1 MICDNCHKREA
12 DFTITKIVDGEK
24 RVIHICEECAREHGY
39 VKDEFSFFSPFDSFF
54 EDEFSKFFYAPK
66 ESTITYEFTGEAEE
80 VILESQ
86 NIATELGEDEIKT
99 EHLLLALL
107 RKSDYIKNLLFDLN
121 VDPKEIETEVL
132 STMKKIE
139 RKPKEISLSPRVKR
153 VIDLAQKEASGLGSE
168 YIGPEHLLLG
178 LIDEGE
184 GVAGRI
190 LKERGLSRDK
200 VLSYLEKKEK
210 RTKERKHSK
219 TPTLDQFSR
228 DLTQLAREGKLDPV
242 IGREKEITRT
252 LRILSRRTK
261 NNPVLIGEPGV
272 GKTAI
277 VEGIAQ
283 RIVQGKVPDILKDK
297 RVVALDI
304 PAIIAGTKYRGEFEE
319 RLKKILDEI
328 REAQGEII
336 VFIDE
341 LHTVVGA
348 GGAEGAVDASNIL
361 KPPLARGEMQCI
373 GATTINEYRKY
384 IEKDPALERRF
395 QQVLVSEP
403 TVEETI
409 EILKGL
415 RDKYEAHHGV
425 KITDEAILQAAV
437 LSDKYI
443 TDRFLP
449 DKAIDLIDE
458 AASKVKFDTKKEPEN
473 LKKLE
478 DELKRVI
485 REKEAKIK
493 AEDYEKA
500 AKLKKME
507 DELKKKIDELK
518 KNWDKEKGSQVSIVT
533 AEDIAQV
540 VSEWTNIPVTK
551 LVEEEISKLKRMEE
565 YLHKRVIGQE
575 EAIKAVS
582 EAIRRARAGLKDPNK
597 PIGSFLFLGPT
608 GVGKTELAKTL
619 AEFLF
624 GDENAMIRLDMSEFM
639 ERHTVSKLIGA
650 PPGYI
655 GFEEGGQLTEAV
667 RRRPYSVI
675 LLDEIEKAHPDV
687 FNILLQILDDGR
699 LTDSK
704 GRTVD
709 FKNTIIIMTS
719 NLGSEILLKVDPN
732 DKENFEK
739 AKEEVIDL
747 LKYKFRP
754 EFLNRIDEI
763 IFFHKLTKKQI
774 KEIVNL
780 LIERVRRTLK
790 AQGLDLKLT
799 DKAIEKTA
807 EIGFDPIFGARP
819 LRRTIQREIENE
831 IAKKLLDKEFEKGD
845 TILVDFENDEFV
857 FKKEVKKE

>member
-1 MICDNCHKREA
+1 MICDICKKREA
-12 DFTITKIVDGEK
+12 DFTVTKIVNGEK
-24 RVIHICEECAREHGY
+24 KVLHVCKNCAIEQGY
-39 VKDEFSFFSPFDSFF
+39 LKDQFSLFSPFDSFF
-54 EDEFSKFFYAPK
+54 QDEFSKFF
-66 ESTITYEFTGEAEE
+66 STPEPTILTDQFTGEAEE
-80 VILESQ
+80 VILESE
-86 NIATELGEDEIKT
+86 NIAKELGEDEIKT

-107 RKSDYIKNLLFDLN
+107 RKGDFIRNILFELDVDL
-121 VDPKEIETEVL
+121 KELESEIL
-132 STMKKIE
+132 SYMKKKKTGAE
-139 RKPKEISLSPRVKR
+139 KVSLSPRVKR
-153 VIDLAQKEASGLGSE
+153 AFEYAQKNANDLGSE
-168 YIGPEHLLLG
+168 YIGSEHILLG

-190 LKERGLSRDK
+190 LKQKDITKDKILSF
-200 VLSYLEKKEK
+200 LEKKEK
-210 RTKERKHSK
+210 IKKEKKYTK
-219 TPTLDQFSR
+219 TPTLDNFSR
-228 DLTQLAREGKLDPV
+228 DLTKLAKEGKLDPV
-242 IGREKEITRT
+242 IGRDKEILRT

-283 RIVQGKVPDILKDK
+283 RIIQGKVPESLRDK
-297 RVVALDI
+297 RVVSLDL
-304 PAIIAGTKYRGEFEE
+304 PAIIAGTKYRGEFED
-319 RLKKILDEI
+319 RLKKIIDEI
-328 REAQGEII
+328 RDSEGEII
-336 VFIDE
+336 LFIDE

-361 KPPLARGEMQCI
+361 KPALARGELQCI

-395 QQVLVSEP
+395 QPVLISEP
-403 TVEETI
+403 TVDETI

-415 RDKYEAHHGV
+415 RDKYEAYHRV
-425 KITDEAILQAAV
+425 KISDDAIYEAAV
-437 LSDKYI
+437 LSEKYI

-458 AASKVKFDTKKEPEN
+458 AASKVKFEEKKEPDDI
-473 LKKLE
+473 KKLE
-478 DELKRVI
+478 DELKKVI
-485 REKEAKIK
+485 REKEVSIK

-500 AKLKKME
+500 AKLKKIEE
-507 DELKKKIDELK
+507 DLKKKLEEEK
-518 KNWDKEKGSQVSIVT
+518 KNIEKEKGSPVPVIT
-533 AEDIAQV
+533 GEDIAEI
-540 VSEWTNIPVTK
+540 VSEWTGISVSK
-551 LVEEEISKLKRMEE
+551 LVEEEIKKLRDMEE
-565 YLHKRVIGQE
+565 HLHKRIVGQD

-582 EAIRRARAGLKDPNK
+582 EAIRRARAGLKEPNK

-624 GDENAMIRLDMSEFM
+624 GDEDAMIRFDMSEYM
-639 ERHTVSKLIGA
+639 EKHTVSRFIGA
-650 PPGYI
+650 PPGYV
-655 GFEEGGQLTEAV
+655 GYEEGGQLTEAV

-675 LLDEIEKAHPDV
+675 LLDEIEKAHPDI

-704 GRTVD
+704 GRVVD

-719 NLGSEILLKVDPN
+719 NLGSEILLKVDPD

-739 AKEEVIDL
+739 VKDEIMEL

-763 IFFHKLTKKQI
+763 IVFHKLTKDQI
-774 KEIVNL
+774 KDIVNL

-790 AQGLDLKLT
+790 AQKMELEIS
-799 DKAIEKTA
+799 DKAIEKIA
-807 EIGFDPIFGARP
+807 EIGFDPLFGARP
-819 LRRTIQREIENE
+819 LRRTIQREIENM
-831 IAKKLLDKEFEKGD
+831 IAKKILDGEFKENDK
-845 TILVDFENDEFV
+845 ILIDFEDDNFV
-857 FKKEVKKE
+857 FKKEEKK

>member
-1 MICDNCHKREA
+1 MICDICKKREA

-39 VKDEFSFFSPFDSFF
+39 LRDEFSFLSPFDSFF
-54 EDEFSKFFYAPK
+54 EDEFSKFFSYPK

-80 VILESQ
+80 VILEAQ
-86 NIATELGEDEIKT
+86 NIAIELGEDEIKT

-107 RKSDYIKNLLFDLN
+107 RKSDYVKNLLFDMN
-121 VDPKEIETEVL
+121 VDLKELETEVL
-132 STMKKIE
+132 SYMKKKD
-139 RKPKEISLSPRVKR
+139 RKVKEISLSPRVKKA
-153 VIDLAQKEASGLGSE
+153 IDLAQREASELGSE

-178 LIDEGE
+178 LIDEKE
-184 GVAGRI
+184 GVAAKI
-190 LKERGLSRDK
+190 LKEKGVSRDK
-200 VLSYLEKKEK
+200 LISNLEKKERK
-210 RTKERKHSK
+210 VKERKYTK

-228 DLTQLAREGKLDPV
+228 DLTQLAKEGKLDPV
-242 IGREKEITRT
+242 IGREKEIART

-283 RIVQGKVPDILKDK
+283 RIVQGKVPDALKNK
-297 RVVALDI
+297 RVVSLDL
-304 PAIIAGTKYRGEFEE
+304 PGIIAGTKYRGEFEE
-319 RLKKILDEI
+319 RLKKIIDEI

-361 KPPLARGEMQCI
+361 KPALARGELQCI

-395 QQVLVSEP
+395 QPVLVSEP

-425 KITDEAILQAAV
+425 KITDDAIVQAAV

-458 AASKVKFDTKKEPEN
+458 AASKVKFDEKKEPTE

-478 DELKRVI
+478 EELKKVI

-500 AKLKKME
+500 AKLKKIEE
-507 DELKKKIDELK
+507 DLKKKIEEEK
-518 KNWDKEKGSQVSIVT
+518 KKWDKESGSKVPVVT
-533 AEDIAQV
+533 GEDVAQI
-540 VSEWTNIPVTK
+540 VSEWTGIPVTK
-551 LVEEEISKLKRMEE
+551 LVEEEISKLKRMEDH
-565 YLHKRVIGQE
+565 LHKRIVGQE

-624 GDENAMIRLDMSEFM
+624 GDENAMIRFDMSEYM
-639 ERHTVSKLIGA
+639 EKHAVSKLIGA
-650 PPGYI
+650 PPGYV
-655 GFEEGGQLTEAV
+655 GYEEGGQLTEAV

-719 NLGSEILLKVDPN
+719 NIGSDILLKVEPT
-732 DKENFEK
+732 DKESFEK
-739 AKEEVIDL
+739 AKKEVLDL

-763 IFFHKLTKKQI
+763 IVFHKLTKNEI

-780 LIERVRRTLK
+780 LIERVRRTLRG
-790 AQGLDLKLT
+790 QGLDIKIS
-799 DKAIEKTA
+799 DKAVEKLA
-807 EIGFDPIFGARP
+807 EIGFDPLFGARP
-819 LRRTIQREIENE
+819 LRRTIQKEIENE
-831 IAKKLLDKEFEKGD
+831 IARRILDQEFQKGD
-845 TILVDFENDEFV
+845 TILVDFEDNKFV
-857 FKKEVKKE
+857 FKKEVSK

>member
-1 MICDNCHKREA
+1 MICDICHKREA
-12 DFTITKIVDGEK
+12 DYTITRIVNGEK
-24 RVIHICEECAREHGY
+24 KVIHICEECAREYGY
-39 VKDEFSFFSPFDSFF
+39 IKDEFSFFSPFDSFF
-54 EDEFSKFFYAPK
+54 EDEFSKFFSAPR
-66 ESTITYEFTGEAEE
+66 ESAITYEFTGEAEE

-107 RKSDYIKNLLFDLN
+107 RKSDYVKNLLFDLN
-121 VDPKEIETEVL
+121 VDLKELETEVL
-132 STMKKIE
+132 QTMKKKE
-139 RKPKEISLSPRVKR
+139 RRSKEVSLSPRVKR
-153 VIDLAQKEASGLGSE
+153 VIDLSQKEASSLGSE

-178 LIDEGE
+178 LIDENE

-190 LKERGLSRDK
+190 LREKGITRDK
-200 VLSYLEKKEK
+200 VLSILEKKEK
-210 RTKERKHSK
+210 RVKERRHSK
-219 TPTLDQFSR
+219 TPVLDQFSR

-242 IGREKEITRT
+242 IGREKEISRT

-304 PAIIAGTKYRGEFEE
+304 PAIVAGTKYRGEFEE

-328 REAQGEII
+328 RESQGEII

-361 KPPLARGEMQCI
+361 KPALARGEMQCI

-395 QQVLVSEP
+395 QPVLVSEP

-425 KITDEAILQAAV
+425 KITDEAIVQAAV

-458 AASKVKFDTKKEPEN
+458 AASKVKFEVKKEPEE

-478 DELKRVI
+478 DELKKVI

-518 KNWDKEKGSQVSIVT
+518 KKWDKEKSSEIPVVT
-533 AEDIAQV
+533 AEDVAQV

-565 YLHKRVIGQE
+565 HLHKRIVGQE

-624 GDENAMIRLDMSEFM
+624 GDENAMIRLDMSEYM
-639 ERHTVSKLIGA
+639 EKHAVSKLIGA
-650 PPGYI
+650 PPGYV
-655 GFEEGGQLTEAV
+655 GYEEGGQLTEAV

-732 DKENFEK
+732 NKEKFEE
-739 AKEEVIDL
+739 AKKEVLDL

-763 IFFHKLTKKQI
+763 IVFHKLTKEQI

-799 DKAIEKTA
+799 DRAVEKIA
-807 EIGFDPIFGARP
+807 EIGFDPVFGARP

-831 IAKKLLDKEFEKGD
+831 IAKRLLDKEFEKGD
-845 TILVDFENDEFV
+845 TILVDFEDNKFT
-857 FKKEVKKE
+857 FKKEVKE

>member
-1 MICDNCHKREA
+1 MICDICKKREA
-12 DFTITKIVDGEK
+12 DYTVTKIVNGEK
-24 RVIHICEECAREHGY
+24 KVLHVCKNCAIEQGY
-39 VKDEFSFFSPFDSFF
+39 LNDQFSLFSPFDSFF
-54 EDEFSKFFYAPK
+54 QDEFSKFF
-66 ESTITYEFTGEAEE
+66 STPEPTILTDQFTGEAEE
-80 VILESQ
+80 VILESE
-86 NIATELGEDEIKT
+86 NIAKELGEDEIKT

-107 RKSDYIKNLLFDLN
+107 RKGDFIRNILFELDVDL
-121 VDPKEIETEVL
+121 KELESEIL
-132 STMKKIE
+132 SYMKKKKTGAE
-139 RKPKEISLSPRVKR
+139 EVSLSPRVKR
-153 VIDLAQKEASGLGSE
+153 VFEYAQKNANELGSE
-168 YIGPEHLLLG
+168 YIGSEHILLG

-190 LKERGLSRDK
+190 LKQKDITKDKILSF
-200 VLSYLEKKEK
+200 LEKKEK
-210 RTKERKHSK
+210 IKKEKKYTK
-219 TPTLDQFSR
+219 TPTLDNFSR
-228 DLTQLAREGKLDPV
+228 DLTKLAKEGKLDPV
-242 IGREKEITRT
+242 IGRDKEILRT

-283 RIVQGKVPDILKDK
+283 RIIQGKVPESLRDK
-297 RVVALDI
+297 RVVSLDL
-304 PAIIAGTKYRGEFEE
+304 PAIIAGTKYRGEFED
-319 RLKKILDEI
+319 RLKKIIDEI
-328 REAQGEII
+328 RDSEGEII
-336 VFIDE
+336 LFIDE

-361 KPPLARGEMQCI
+361 KPALARGELQCI

-395 QQVLVSEP
+395 QPVLISEP
-403 TVEETI
+403 TVDETI

-415 RDKYEAHHGV
+415 RDKYEAYHRV
-425 KITDEAILQAAV
+425 KISDDAIYEAAV
-437 LSDKYI
+437 LSEKYI

-458 AASKVKFDTKKEPEN
+458 AASKVKFEEKKEPDDI
-473 LKKLE
+473 KKLE
-478 DELKRVI
+478 DELKKVI
-485 REKEAKIK
+485 REKEVSIK

-500 AKLKKME
+500 AKLKKIEE
-507 DELKKKIDELK
+507 DLKKKLEEEK
-518 KNWDKEKGSQVSIVT
+518 KNIEKEKGSPVPVIT
-533 AEDIAQV
+533 GEDIAEI
-540 VSEWTNIPVTK
+540 VSEWTGIPVSK
-551 LVEEEISKLKRMEE
+551 LVEEEIKKLRDMEE
-565 YLHKRVIGQE
+565 HLHKRIVGQD

-582 EAIRRARAGLKDPNK
+582 EAIRRARAGLKEPNK

-624 GDENAMIRLDMSEFM
+624 GDEDAMIRFDMSEYM
-639 ERHTVSKLIGA
+639 EKHTVSRFIGA
-650 PPGYI
+650 PPGYV
-655 GFEEGGQLTEAV
+655 GYEEGGQLTEAV

-675 LLDEIEKAHPDV
+675 LLDEIEKAHPDI

-704 GRTVD
+704 GRVVD

-719 NLGSEILLKVDPN
+719 NLGSEILLKVDPD

-739 AKEEVIDL
+739 VKDEIMEL

-763 IFFHKLTKKQI
+763 IVFHKLTKDQI
-774 KEIVNL
+774 KDIVNL

-790 AQGLDLKLT
+790 AQKMELEIS
-799 DKAIEKTA
+799 DKAIEKIA
-807 EIGFDPIFGARP
+807 EIGFDPLFGARP
-819 LRRTIQREIENE
+819 LRRTIQREIENM
-831 IAKKLLDKEFEKGD
+831 IAKKILDGEFKENDK
-845 TILVDFENDEFV
+845 ILIDFEDDNFV
-857 FKKEVKKE
+857 FKKEEKK

>member
-1 MICDNCHKREA
+1 MICDICNKREA
-12 DFTITKIVDGEK
+12 DYTITKIIDGKK
-24 RVIHICEECAREHGY
+24 RVLHICKECAREHGY
-39 VKDEFSFFSPFDSFF
+39 LKDEFSFFSPFDSFF
-54 EDEFSKFFYAPK
+54 EDEFSKFF
-66 ESTITYEFTGEAEE
+66 STPEPTLVTDQFTGEAEE
-80 VILESQ
+80 VILESE
-86 NIATELGEDEIKT
+86 NIAKELGEDEIRT

-107 RKSDYIKNLLFDLN
+107 RKGDFVKNILFELDTDL
-121 VDPKEIETEVL
+121 KELETEVL
-132 STMKKIE
+132 SYMKKKNSE
-139 RKPKEISLSPRVKR
+139 VEEISLSPRVKR
-153 VIDLAQKEASGLGSE
+153 VFEISQKEASNLGSE
-168 YIGPEHLLLG
+168 YIGSEHILLG

-190 LKERGLSRDK
+190 LKDKGITREK
-200 VLSYLEKKEK
+200 VLSFIEKKEK
-210 RTKERKHSK
+210 VKKEKKYTK

-228 DLTQLAREGKLDPV
+228 DLTKLAKEGKLDPV
-242 IGREKEITRT
+242 IGRDREILRT

-283 RIVQGKVPDILKDK
+283 RIVQGKVPDQLKDK
-297 RVVALDI
+297 RVISLDL
-304 PAIIAGTKYRGEFEE
+304 PAIIAGTKYRGEFED
-319 RLKKILDEI
+319 RLKKIIDEI
-328 REAQGEII
+328 RESEGEII

-361 KPPLARGEMQCI
+361 KPALARGEMQCI

-395 QQVLVSEP
+395 QPVLVSEP

-415 RDKYEAHHGV
+415 RDKYEAHHRV
-425 KITDEAILQAAV
+425 KISDDAIHEAAV
-437 LSDKYI
+437 LSEKYI

-458 AASKVKFDTKKEPEN
+458 AASKVKFDEKREPTE

-478 DELKRVI
+478 EELKKVI
-485 REKEAKIK
+485 REKEVKIK

-500 AKLKKME
+500 AKLKKIEE
-507 DELKKKIDELK
+507 DLKKKIDEEK
-518 KNWDKEKGSQVSIVT
+518 KKWDKESGSKVPVVT
-533 AEDIAQV
+533 GEDIAQI
-540 VSEWTNIPVTK
+540 VSEWTGIPASK
-551 LVEEEISKLKRMEE
+551 LVEEEIKKLREMEDH
-565 YLHKRVIGQE
+565 LHKRIVGQD

-582 EAIRRARAGLKDPNK
+582 EAIRRARAGLKEPNK

-624 GDENAMIRLDMSEFM
+624 GDENAMIRFDMSEYM
-639 ERHTVSKLIGA
+639 EKHTVSRFIGA
-650 PPGYI
+650 PPGYV
-655 GFEEGGQLTEAV
+655 GYEEGGQLTEAV
-667 RRRPYSVI
+667 RRKPYSVI

-704 GRTVD
+704 GRIVD

-719 NLGSEILLKVDPN
+719 NLGSEILLKVDPD
-732 DKENFEK
+732 DKEGFEK
-739 AKEEVIDL
+739 AKNEIIEL

-763 IFFHKLTKKQI
+763 IVFHKLTKKQI
-774 KEIVNL
+774 KDIVNL
-780 LIERVRRTLK
+780 LIERVRRTLRG
-790 AQGLDLKLT
+790 QNMDLKISDRAL
-799 DKAIEKTA
+799 EKIA
-807 EIGFDPIFGARP
+807 EIGFDPVFGARP
-819 LRRTIQREIENE
+819 LRRTIQREIENA
-831 IAKKLLDKEFEKGD
+831 IAKKILDDDFKEKD
-845 TILVDFENDEFV
+845 IILIDFEDDKFT
-857 FKKEVKKE
+857 FKKGGK

>member
-1 MICDNCHKREA
+1 MICDVCHKREA
-12 DFTITKIVDGEK
+12 DFTITRIVDGEK

-39 VKDEFSFFSPFDSFF
+39 IKDEFSFFSPFDSFF
-54 EDEFSKFFYAPK
+54 EDEFSKFFSAPK

-121 VDPKEIETEVL
+121 VDLKEIETEVL
-132 STMKKIE
+132 STMKKKE
-139 RKPKEISLSPRVKR
+139 RKSKEISLSPRVKR

-178 LIDEGE
+178 MIDEGE

-190 LKERGLSRDK
+190 LKEKGLSRDK
-200 VLSYLEKKEK
+200 VLSYLEKKERK
-210 RTKERKHSK
+210 VKERKHSK

-361 KPPLARGEMQCI
+361 KPALARGEMQCI

-395 QQVLVSEP
+395 QPVLVSEP
-403 TVEETI
+403 TLEETI

-425 KITDEAILQAAV
+425 KITDEAIVQAAV
-437 LSDKYI
+437 LSEKYI

-458 AASKVKFDTKKEPEN
+458 AASKVKFDTKREPEDI
-473 LKKLE
+473 KKLE

-507 DELKKKIDELK
+507 DELKKKIEELK
-518 KNWDKEKGSQVSIVT
+518 KNWDKEKGSQVPVVT

-565 YLHKRVIGQE
+565 HLHKRIIGQE

-639 ERHTVSKLIGA
+639 EKHTVSKLIGA

-739 AKEEVIDL
+739 AKKEIIDL

-763 IFFHKLTKKQI
+763 IVFHKLTKEQI

-790 AQGLDLKLT
+790 AQGFDLKLT
-799 DKAIEKTA
+799 DKAIEKIA
-807 EIGFDPIFGARP
+807 EIGFDPLFGARP

-845 TILVDFENDEFV
+845 TIIVDFENDKFV
-857 FKKEVKKE
+857 FKKEV

>member
-1 MICDNCHKREA
+1 MICDICKKREA
-12 DFTITKIVDGEK
+12 DFTVTKIVNGEK
-24 RVIHICEECAREHGY
+24 KVLHVCKNCAIEQGY
-39 VKDEFSFFSPFDSFF
+39 LKDQFSLFSPFDSFF
-54 EDEFSKFFYAPK
+54 QDEFSKFF
-66 ESTITYEFTGEAEE
+66 STPEPTILTDQFTGEAEE
-80 VILESQ
+80 VILESE
-86 NIATELGEDEIKT
+86 NIAKELGEDEIKT

-107 RKSDYIKNLLFDLN
+107 RKGDFIRNILFELDVDL
-121 VDPKEIETEVL
+121 KELESEIL
-132 STMKKIE
+132 SYMKKKKTGAE
-139 RKPKEISLSPRVKR
+139 EVSLSPRVKR
-153 VIDLAQKEASGLGSE
+153 VFEYAQKNANELGSE
-168 YIGPEHLLLG
+168 YIGSEHILLG

-190 LKERGLSRDK
+190 LKQKDITKDKILSF
-200 VLSYLEKKEK
+200 LEKKEK
-210 RTKERKHSK
+210 IKKEKKYTK
-219 TPTLDQFSR
+219 TPTLDNFSR
-228 DLTQLAREGKLDPV
+228 DLTKLAKEGKLDPV
-242 IGREKEITRT
+242 IGRDKEILRT

-283 RIVQGKVPDILKDK
+283 RIIQGKVPESLRDK
-297 RVVALDI
+297 RVVSLDL
-304 PAIIAGTKYRGEFEE
+304 PAIIAGTKYRGEFED
-319 RLKKILDEI
+319 RLKKIIDEI
-328 REAQGEII
+328 RDSEGEII
-336 VFIDE
+336 LFIDE

-361 KPPLARGEMQCI
+361 KPALARGELQCI

-395 QQVLVSEP
+395 QPVLISEP
-403 TVEETI
+403 TVDETI

-415 RDKYEAHHGV
+415 RDKYEAYHRV
-425 KITDEAILQAAV
+425 KISDDAIYEAAV
-437 LSDKYI
+437 LSEKYI

-458 AASKVKFDTKKEPEN
+458 AASKVKFEEKKEPDDI
-473 LKKLE
+473 KKLE
-478 DELKRVI
+478 DELKKVI
-485 REKEAKIK
+485 REKEVSIK

-500 AKLKKME
+500 AKLKKIEE
-507 DELKKKIDELK
+507 DLKKKLEEEK
-518 KNWDKEKGSQVSIVT
+518 KNIEKEKGSPVPVIT
-533 AEDIAQV
+533 GEDIAEI
-540 VSEWTNIPVTK
+540 VSEWTGIPVSK
-551 LVEEEISKLKRMEE
+551 LVEEEIKKLRDMEE
-565 YLHKRVIGQE
+565 HLHKRIVGQD

-582 EAIRRARAGLKDPNK
+582 EAIRRARAGLKEPNK

-624 GDENAMIRLDMSEFM
+624 GDEDAMIRFDMSEYM
-639 ERHTVSKLIGA
+639 EKHTVSRFIGA
-650 PPGYI
+650 PPGYV
-655 GFEEGGQLTEAV
+655 GYEEGGQLTEAV

-675 LLDEIEKAHPDV
+675 LLDEIEKAHPDI

-704 GRTVD
+704 GRVVD

-719 NLGSEILLKVDPN
+719 NLGSEILLKVDPD

-739 AKEEVIDL
+739 VKDEIMEL

-763 IFFHKLTKKQI
+763 IVFHKLTKDQI
-774 KEIVNL
+774 KDIVNL

-790 AQGLDLKLT
+790 AQKMELEIS
-799 DKAIEKTA
+799 DKAIEKIA
-807 EIGFDPIFGARP
+807 EIGFDPLFGARP
-819 LRRTIQREIENE
+819 LRRTIQREIENM
-831 IAKKLLDKEFEKGD
+831 IAKKILDGEFKENDK
-845 TILVDFENDEFV
+845 ILIDFEDDNFV
-857 FKKEVKKE
+857 FKKEEKK

>member
-1 MICDNCHKREA
+1 MICDICHKREA
-12 DFTITKIVDGEK
+12 DYTITKIIDGKK
-24 RVIHICEECAREHGY
+24 RVLHICKECAREYGY
-39 VKDEFSFFSPFDSFF
+39 LKDEFSFFSPFDSFF
-54 EDEFSKFFYAPK
+54 EDEFSKFF
-66 ESTITYEFTGEAEE
+66 STPEPTLVTDQFTGEAEE
-80 VILESQ
+80 VILESE
-86 NIATELGEDEIKT
+86 NIAKELGDDEIKT

-107 RKSDYIKNLLFDLN
+107 RKGDFVKNILFELDTDL
-121 VDPKEIETEVL
+121 KELETEVL
-132 STMKKIE
+132 SYMKKKNRE
-139 RKPKEISLSPRVKR
+139 VEEISLSPRVKR
-153 VIDLAQKEASGLGSE
+153 VFELSQKEANNLGSE
-168 YIGPEHLLLG
+168 YIGSEHILLG

-184 GVAGRI
+184 GVAGKI
-190 LKERGLSRDK
+190 LKDKGITREK
-200 VLSYLEKKEK
+200 VLSFIEKKEK
-210 RTKERKHSK
+210 VKKEKKYTK

-228 DLTQLAREGKLDPV
+228 DLTKLAKEGKLDPV
-242 IGREKEITRT
+242 IGRDKEILRT

-283 RIVQGKVPDILKDK
+283 RIVQGKVPDQLKDK
-297 RVVALDI
+297 RVVSLDL
-304 PAIIAGTKYRGEFEE
+304 PAIIAGTKYRGEFED
-319 RLKKILDEI
+319 RLKKIIDEI
-328 REAQGEII
+328 RESEGEII

-361 KPPLARGEMQCI
+361 KPALARGELQCI

-395 QQVLVSEP
+395 QPVLVSEP

-415 RDKYEAHHGV
+415 RDKYEAHHRV
-425 KITDEAILQAAV
+425 KISDDAIHEAAV
-437 LSDKYI
+437 LSEKYI

-458 AASKVKFDTKKEPEN
+458 AASKVKFEEKKEPDDI
-473 LKKLE
+473 KKLE
-478 DELKRVI
+478 EELKKVI
-485 REKEAKIK
+485 REKEVKIK

-507 DELKKKIDELK
+507 EDLKKKIDEEK
-518 KNWDKEKGSQVSIVT
+518 KKREKEKGSLEPVIT
-533 AEDIAQV
+533 GEDIAEV
-540 VSEWTNIPVTK
+540 VSEWTGIPASK
-551 LVEEEISKLKRMEE
+551 LVEEEIKKLREMEE
-565 YLHKRVIGQE
+565 HLHKRIVGQE

-582 EAIRRARAGLKDPNK
+582 EAIRRARAGLKEPNK

-624 GDENAMIRLDMSEFM
+624 GDENAMIRFDMSEYM
-639 ERHTVSKLIGA
+639 EKHTVSRFIGA
-650 PPGYI
+650 PPGYV
-655 GFEEGGQLTEAV
+655 GYEEGGQLTEAV
-667 RRRPYSVI
+667 RRKPYSVI

-704 GRTVD
+704 GRVVD

-719 NLGSEILLKVDPN
+719 NLGSEILLKVDPD
-732 DKENFEK
+732 DKEGFEK
-739 AKEEVIDL
+739 AKNEIIEL

-763 IFFHKLTKKQI
+763 IVFHKLTKKQI
-774 KEIVNL
+774 KDIVNL
-780 LIERVRRTLK
+780 LIERVRRTLRG
-790 AQGLDLKLT
+790 QNMDLKISDRAL
-799 DKAIEKTA
+799 EKIA
-807 EIGFDPIFGARP
+807 EIGFDPVFGARP
-819 LRRTIQREIENE
+819 LRRTIQREIENA
-831 IAKKLLDKEFEKGD
+831 IAKKILDGEFKEKD
-845 TILVDFENDEFV
+845 IILIDFEDDKFT
-857 FKKEVKKE
+857 FKKEESR

>member
-1 MICDNCHKREA
+1 MLTDQ
-12 DFTITKIVDGEK
+12 
-24 RVIHICEECAREHGY
+24 
-39 VKDEFSFFSPFDSFF
+39 
-54 EDEFSKFFYAPK
+54 
-66 ESTITYEFTGEAEE
+66 FTGEAEE
-80 VILESQ
+80 VILESE
-86 NIATELGEDEIKT
+86 NIAKELGEDEIKT

-107 RKSDYIKNLLFDLN
+107 RKGDFIRNILFELDVDL
-121 VDPKEIETEVL
+121 KELESEIL
-132 STMKKIE
+132 SYMKKKKTGAE
-139 RKPKEISLSPRVKR
+139 EVSLSPRVKR
-153 VIDLAQKEASGLGSE
+153 VFEYAQKNANELGSE
-168 YIGPEHLLLG
+168 YIGSEHILLG

-190 LKERGLSRDK
+190 LKQKDITKDKILSF
-200 VLSYLEKKEK
+200 LEKKEK
-210 RTKERKHSK
+210 IKKEKKYTK
-219 TPTLDQFSR
+219 TPTLDNFSR
-228 DLTQLAREGKLDPV
+228 DLTKLAKEGKLDPV
-242 IGREKEITRT
+242 IGRDKEILRT

-283 RIVQGKVPDILKDK
+283 RIIQGKVPESLRDK
-297 RVVALDI
+297 RVVSLDL
-304 PAIIAGTKYRGEFEE
+304 PAIIAGTKYRGEFED
-319 RLKKILDEI
+319 RLKKIIDEI
-328 REAQGEII
+328 RDSEGEII
-336 VFIDE
+336 LFIDE

-361 KPPLARGEMQCI
+361 KPALARGELQCI

-395 QQVLVSEP
+395 QPVLISEP
-403 TVEETI
+403 TVDETI

-415 RDKYEAHHGV
+415 RDKYEAYHRV
-425 KITDEAILQAAV
+425 KISDDAIYEAAV
-437 LSDKYI
+437 LSEKYI

-458 AASKVKFDTKKEPEN
+458 AASKVKFEEKKEPDDI
-473 LKKLE
+473 KKLE
-478 DELKRVI
+478 DELKKVI
-485 REKEAKIK
+485 REKEVSIK

-500 AKLKKME
+500 AKLKKIEE
-507 DELKKKIDELK
+507 DLKKKLEEEK
-518 KNWDKEKGSQVSIVT
+518 KNIEKEKGSPVPVIT
-533 AEDIAQV
+533 GEDIAEI
-540 VSEWTNIPVTK
+540 VSEWTGIPVSK
-551 LVEEEISKLKRMEE
+551 LVEEEIKKLRDMEE
-565 YLHKRVIGQE
+565 HLHKRIVGQD

-582 EAIRRARAGLKDPNK
+582 EAIRRARAGLKEPNK

-624 GDENAMIRLDMSEFM
+624 GDEDAMIRFDMSEYM
-639 ERHTVSKLIGA
+639 EKHTVSRFIGA
-650 PPGYI
+650 PPGYV
-655 GFEEGGQLTEAV
+655 GYEEGGQLTEAV

-675 LLDEIEKAHPDV
+675 LLDEIEKAHPDI

-704 GRTVD
+704 GRVVD

-719 NLGSEILLKVDPN
+719 NLGSEILLKVDPD

-739 AKEEVIDL
+739 VKDEIMEL

-763 IFFHKLTKKQI
+763 IVFHKLTKDQI
-774 KEIVNL
+774 KDIVNL

-790 AQGLDLKLT
+790 AQKMELEIS
-799 DKAIEKTA
+799 DKAIEKIA
-807 EIGFDPIFGARP
+807 EIGFDPLFGARP
-819 LRRTIQREIENE
+819 LRRTIQREIENM
-831 IAKKLLDKEFEKGD
+831 IAKKILDGEFKENDK
-845 TILVDFENDEFV
+845 ILIDFEDDNFV
-857 FKKEVKKE
+857 FKKEEKK

>member
-1 MICDNCHKREA
+1 MICDICHRREA
-12 DFTITKIVDGEK
+12 DFTITRIVDGEK

-39 VKDEFSFFSPFDSFF
+39 VKDEISFFSPFDSFF
-54 EDEFSKFFYAPK
+54 EDEFSKFFSVPK
-66 ESTITYEFTGEAEE
+66 ESAVTYEFTGEAEE

-86 NIATELGEDEIKT
+86 NIATELGEEEIKT

-121 VDPKEIETEVL
+121 IDLKELETEVL
-132 STMKKIE
+132 STMKK
-139 RKPKEISLSPRVKR
+139 KDKKTKEISLSPRVKR
-153 VIDLAQKEASGLGSE
+153 VIDLAQKEASGLGSD

-178 LIDEGE
+178 LIEEGE
-184 GVAGRI
+184 GIAGRI
-190 LKERGLSRDK
+190 LKDKGLSRDRI
-200 VLSYLEKKEK
+200 LSYLEKRDRKF
-210 RTKERKHSK
+210 KERRYSK
-219 TPTLDQFSR
+219 TTTLDQFSR
-228 DLTQLAREGKLDPV
+228 DLTKLAKEGKLDPV

-328 REAQGEII
+328 RESQGEII

-361 KPPLARGEMQCI
+361 KPALARGEMQCI

-395 QQVLVSEP
+395 QPVLVSEP

-415 RDKYEAHHGV
+415 RDKYEAYHGV
-425 KITDEAILQAAV
+425 KITDEAIVQAAT

-458 AASKVKFDTKKEPEN
+458 AASKVKFDEKKEPDD
-473 LKKLE
+473 LKKIE
-478 DELKRVI
+478 DELKKVV

-500 AKLKKME
+500 AKLKKLE
-507 DELKKKIDELK
+507 DELKKKLEELK
-518 KNWDKEKGSQVSIVT
+518 KNWNKEKGSKVPVVT
-533 AEDIAQV
+533 GEDIAQV

-565 YLHKRVIGQE
+565 HLHKRIIGQE
-575 EAIKAVS
+575 EAIRAVS

-639 ERHTVSKLIGA
+639 EKHTVSKLIGA
-650 PPGYI
+650 PPGYV
-655 GFEEGGQLTEAV
+655 GYEEGGQLTELV

-719 NLGSEILLKVDPN
+719 NLGSDILLKVDPN

-739 AKEEVIDL
+739 AKNEVLNL

-763 IFFHKLTKKQI
+763 IVFHKLTKEQI

-780 LIERVRRTLK
+780 LIERVRRTIK
-790 AQGLDLKLT
+790 AQGLDLKIT
-799 DKAIEKTA
+799 DRAIEKIA

-831 IAKKLLDKEFEKGD
+831 IAKKLLEKEFEKGD
-845 TILVDFENDEFV
+845 TIIVDFENDKFV
-857 FKKEVKKE
+857 FKKEVN